1 MKIEPYLCGAI
12 SGISRE
18 EANLWR
24 SQASSLWPD
33 ALDPMRRK
41 LGDPWLIDELVV
53 YDKLD
58 IEKCTFLLLRWRK
71 IWPISAGACM
81 EVLHAYNHAKLILA
95 WKDGGWEL
103 PPWIDY
109 HVTHKFNTLEQLHEH
124 SRRNFG
130 LPTP

>member
-12 SGISRE
+12 SGIRSK
-18 EANLWR
+18 EAEYWR

-71 IWPISAGACM
+71 VWPISAGACM
-81 EVLHAYNHAKLILA
+81 EVLHAYNHEKLILV
-95 WKDGGWEL
+95 WKDEGCEL
-103 PPWIDY
+103 PAWVDY
-109 HVTHKFNTLEQLHEH
+109 HVTYKFNTLEQLHEH
-124 SRRNFG
+124 SCRYFG
-130 LPTP
+130 LPTK